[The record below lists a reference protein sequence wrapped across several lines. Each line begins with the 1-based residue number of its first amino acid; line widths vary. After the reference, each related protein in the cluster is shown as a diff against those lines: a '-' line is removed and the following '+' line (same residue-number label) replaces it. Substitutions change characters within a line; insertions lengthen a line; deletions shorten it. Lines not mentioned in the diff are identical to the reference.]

1 MNKYFGK
8 YRAIVVEINDT
19 EKRGRIKVKCPS
31 VLGESR
37 SNWCEPCVPI
47 EYDNGGDFCL
57 PKVGETAWIEF
68 EAGDVNKPIYV
79 GNWWSKEKT
88 PSTDYNPNIRI
99 ISHDGSRIEISASG
113 IKIKSENTE
122 INLADGSMP
131 QLNGLVSR
139 YNNLVA
145 LSDVK
150 SELVSLAGVESEL
163 VILADIQTTLSEIA
177 TYLSDIQWLNQ
188 NKSRIVLN

>member
-8 YRAIVVEINDT
+8 YRAIVVEINDP

-47 EYDNGGDFCL
+47 AYDNGGDFCL
-57 PKVGETAWIEF
+57 PKINETAWIEF

-99 ISHDGSRIEISASG
+99 ISHDGSSIEISASG
-113 IKIKSENTE
+113 IKIKSETTE
-122 INLADGSMP
+122 INLADGSIP

-150 SELVSLAGVESEL
+150 AELVTLAS
-163 VILADIQTTLSEIA
+163 IQDILSEIA
-177 TYLSDIQWLNQ
+177 GYLSDIQWLSA
-188 NKSRIVLN
+188 NKSRIQLN